1 MRETVGGGGVW
12 EWWWCGVVWCG
23 VVVVVVVVVTRRF
36 VRAWVVRGGVLDA
49 CGRRALRV
57 SSVVVSNLNL
67 VFVVFPTRLCC
78 HQFKQRDWRHDSHR
92 L

>member
-1 MRETVGGGGVW
+1 VGVV
-12 EWWWCGVVWCG
+12 VVWCG

-57 SSVVVSNLNL
+57 SVVVSNRSEFGPSQLGSAVINSN
-67 VFVVFPTRLCC
+67 
-78 HQFKQRDWRHDSHR
+78 KGDWRSDR